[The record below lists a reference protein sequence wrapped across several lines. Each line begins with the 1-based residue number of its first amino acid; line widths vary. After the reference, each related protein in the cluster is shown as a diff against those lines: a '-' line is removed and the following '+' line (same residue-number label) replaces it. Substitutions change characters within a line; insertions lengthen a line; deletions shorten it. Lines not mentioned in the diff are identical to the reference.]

1 MGKPISKDDFIVRH
15 SAYFQQL
22 GFDMQFAGCIYY
34 LLDLSMTDRLE
45 YETDDD
51 FVIYRNGNDDTTI
64 KEYYQVKH
72 TKNSGERMTDADS
85 DFWKT
90 IDNWVELYNLS
101 DKVVQ
106 KNFFVNAKFIIITN
120 KKVDVFFYT
129 HIENLQKG
137 LIQIKDIQNSIND
150 CIKKKP
156 SYVGTLEKLN
166 VLGCDLLNQFLHHVQ
181 VIDMPDF
188 LAAVYEKFL
197 RIYMNPSNADLIT
210 KELVGELWTYKLNCG
225 GKFQYTGE
233 SFTRTYKGITEKI
246 SLADELTMEQAED
259 VDPKTIDLNEAA
271 VMIEQLKC
279 INEVA
284 KDADTSDY
292 TLSYYLAKFFSFK
305 NILADLQKT
314 HVVPQVLEDTLDRV
328 AISNWNRV
336 FLRHQGDVQRM
347 GVKASDED
355 KEQAGRNTLYAT
367 LDDTLEASKKKADR
381 DFSNGW
387 YFRLSNMWPP
397 KVVWHIDW
405 FRKHIKK

>member
-292 TLSYYLAKFFSFK
+292 TLSYYLAKFFSF
-305 NILADLQKT
+305 
-314 HVVPQVLEDTLDRV
+314 P
-328 AISNWNRV
+328 
-336 FLRHQGDVQRM
+336 
-347 GVKASDED
+347 
-355 KEQAGRNTLYAT
+355 
-367 LDDTLEASKKKADR
+367 
-381 DFSNGW
+381 
-387 YFRLSNMWPP
+387 
-397 KVVWHIDW
+397 
-405 FRKHIKK
+405 